1 MRRSGWSTSNCGSAI
16 SSFGRPWRAA
26 LSHAAMIDGEDEGTM
41 SLGAAEL
48 LVESAIE
55 ECERFLPGVP
65 VRPVGRQDRCEALA
79 AALIETQGE
88 A

>member
-1 MRRSGWSTSNCGSAI
+1 
-16 SSFGRPWRAA
+16 
-26 LSHAAMIDGEDEGTM
+26 M
-41 SLGAAEL
+41 SLSAAEL

-55 ECERFLPGVP
+55 ECERFYP
-65 VRPVGRQDRCEALA
+65 VFQFVLWGGKTPQDALA